1 MSDTT
6 KRTTAEL
13 NTTFL
18 LFITARQLIKKYQE
32 ELDKVQLSYFEYL
45 VLLALPD
52 GKDEGMTIT
61 QICTTIHI
69 EPGSISPYIKNLCT
83 KKLVFKRHNKRDKRS
98 FIVKLTN
105 EGKEMKAKM
114 EELEKTI
121 LEKSS
126 LDIGQA
132 EDIGDK
138 VFGYY
143 KEVYKNEKY

>member
-1 MSDTT
+1 
-6 KRTTAEL
+6 
-13 NTTFL
+13 
-18 LFITARQLIKKYQE
+18 
-32 ELDKVQLSYFEYL
+32 
-45 VLLALPD
+45 
-52 GKDEGMTIT
+52 
-61 QICTTIHI
+61 
-69 EPGSISPYIKNLCT
+69 
-83 KKLVFKRHNKRDKRS
+83 
-98 FIVKLTN
+98 
-105 EGKEMKAKM
+105 MKAKM